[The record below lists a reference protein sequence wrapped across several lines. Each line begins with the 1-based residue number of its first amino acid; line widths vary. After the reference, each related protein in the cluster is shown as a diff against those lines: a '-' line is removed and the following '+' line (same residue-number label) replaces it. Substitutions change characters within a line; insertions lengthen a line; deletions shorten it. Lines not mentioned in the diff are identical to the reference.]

1 MVSHLTF
8 LALEAL
14 LPAVVLVV
22 VTGLL
27 LRFAWKER
35 RGQRVLLLEVFVLF
49 LFGSHAVG
57 FHDTCDS
64 LCLCALFFFLNCCC
78 ITLFK

>member
-1 MVSHLTF
+1 MVSRLTF

-35 RGQRVLLLEVFVLF
+35 RGQRVLWKYSSSF
-49 LFGSHAVG
+49 
-57 FHDTCDS
+57 S
-64 LCLCALFFFLNCCC
+64 LAC
-78 ITLFK
+78 

>member
-14 LPAVVLVV
+14 LPSVVLVV

-27 LRFAWKER
+27 LRFA
-35 RGQRVLLLEVFVLF
+35 
-49 LFGSHAVG
+49 
-57 FHDTCDS
+57 
-64 LCLCALFFFLNCCC
+64 
-78 ITLFK
+78 

>member
-27 LRFAWKER
+27 LRFAWKDKVR
-35 RGQRVLLLEVFVLF
+35 
-49 LFGSHAVG
+49 
-57 FHDTCDS
+57 
-64 LCLCALFFFLNCCC
+64 
-78 ITLFK
+78 